1 MGAYS
6 DGMNEAQ
13 DKTILFCP
21 EDFCFGISQ
30 EMLDNDFHGKA
41 KLVTKEEK
49 EQAIDNWSPDTLIA
63 VIVSPSVNQKG
74 AYCFKMLITVNGVGP
89 KMGLA
94 ILSELT
100 PDKIALSIAAGDHK
114 ALTKANGVGPKL
126 AQRICM
132 ELKDK
137 VGKTM
142 GNVASSV
149 DLSAVSSTLTNSNT
163 AEAVAALE
171 MLGYSQSDASV
182 AVSKIDPS
190 LSVEDIIKQALKML
204 SLG

>member
-1 MGAYS
+1 MIYS
-6 DGMNEAQ
+6 VTGNVVDFDANAVCVDVNGVAFRCMTTLTTSQKCASLGMKVTLFTYLNVREDAMELFGFY
-13 DKTILFCP
+13 DKT
-21 EDFCFGISQ
+21 
-30 EMLDNDFHGKA
+30 EMD
-41 KLVTKEEK
+41 
-49 EQAIDNWSPDTLIA
+49 
-63 VIVSPSVNQKG
+63 
-74 AYCFKMLITVNGVGP
+74 CFKMLITVNGVGP

-142 GNVASSV
+142 GNVDSSI
-149 DLSAVSSTLTNSNT
+149 DLTAVSSTLSNSNT

-182 AVSKIDPS
+182 AVSKIDSS

>member
-1 MGAYS
+1 MIYS
-6 DGMNEAQ
+6 VTGNVVDFDANNVYVDVNGVAFRCMTTFTTSQKCASTGMKVTLYTYLNVREDAMELFGFY
-13 DKTILFCP
+13 DKT
-21 EDFCFGISQ
+21 
-30 EMLDNDFHGKA
+30 EMD
-41 KLVTKEEK
+41 
-49 EQAIDNWSPDTLIA
+49 
-63 VIVSPSVNQKG
+63 
-74 AYCFKMLITVNGVGP
+74 CFKMLITVNGVGP

-100 PDKIALSIAAGDHK
+100 PDKVALSIAAGDYK

-137 VGKTM
+137 VGKSM
-142 GNVASSV
+142 ANVTSSV

-182 AVSKIDPS
+182 AVSKIDSS
-190 LSVEDIIKQALKML
+190 LSVEEIIKQALKML

>member
-1 MGAYS
+1 MIYS
-6 DGMNEAQ
+6 VTGNVVDLDANAVCVDVNGVAFRCMTTLTTSHKCASLGMKVTLFTYLNVREDAMELFGFY
-13 DKTILFCP
+13 DKT
-21 EDFCFGISQ
+21 
-30 EMLDNDFHGKA
+30 EMD
-41 KLVTKEEK
+41 
-49 EQAIDNWSPDTLIA
+49 
-63 VIVSPSVNQKG
+63 
-74 AYCFKMLITVNGVGP
+74 CFKMLITVNGVGP

-137 VGKTM
+137 VGKAFA
-142 GNVASSV
+142 GANDSV
-149 DLSAVSSTLTNSNT
+149 DLTAVSSTLSNSNT

-182 AVSKIDPS
+182 AVSKINPS
-190 LSVEDIIKQALKML
+190 LSVENIIKQALKML
-204 SLG
+204 SLN

>member
-1 MGAYS
+1 MIYSVTGNVVDFDMNTVCVDVSGVAFRCMTTLTTSQKCASMGMKVTLYTYLNVREDAMELFGFY
-6 DGMNEAQ
+6 
-13 DKTILFCP
+13 DKT
-21 EDFCFGISQ
+21 
-30 EMLDNDFHGKA
+30 EMD
-41 KLVTKEEK
+41 
-49 EQAIDNWSPDTLIA
+49 
-63 VIVSPSVNQKG
+63 
-74 AYCFKMLITVNGVGP
+74 CFKMLITVNGVGP

-100 PDKIALSIAAGDHK
+100 PDKVALSIAAGDYK

-137 VGKTM
+137 VGKAFA
-142 GNVASSV
+142 GVESSV
-149 DLSAVSSTLTNSNT
+149 DLTAVSSTLTNSNT

-190 LSVEDIIKQALKML
+190 LSVENIIKQALKML
-204 SLG
+204 SLN

>member
-1 MGAYS
+1 MIYSVTGNVVDFDTNAVFVDVNGVAFRCMTTLTTSQKCASMGMKVTLYTYLNVREDAMELFGFY
-6 DGMNEAQ
+6 
-13 DKTILFCP
+13 DKT
-21 EDFCFGISQ
+21 
-30 EMLDNDFHGKA
+30 EMD
-41 KLVTKEEK
+41 
-49 EQAIDNWSPDTLIA
+49 
-63 VIVSPSVNQKG
+63 
-74 AYCFKMLITVNGVGP
+74 CFKMLITVNGVGP

-142 GNVASSV
+142 GNVDSSI
-149 DLSAVSSTLTNSNT
+149 DLTAVSSTLSNSNT

-182 AVSKIDPS
+182 AVSKIDSS

>member
-1 MGAYS
+1 MIYSVTGNVVAFDASMVAIDVNGVAFHCITTLTTSQKCASMGMKVTLYTYLNVREDAMELFGFY
-6 DGMNEAQ
+6 
-13 DKTILFCP
+13 DKT
-21 EDFCFGISQ
+21 
-30 EMLDNDFHGKA
+30 EMD
-41 KLVTKEEK
+41 
-49 EQAIDNWSPDTLIA
+49 
-63 VIVSPSVNQKG
+63 
-74 AYCFKMLITVNGVGP
+74 CFKMLITVNGVGP

-100 PDKIALSIAAGDHK
+100 PDKIALSIAAGDYK

-137 VGKTM
+137 VGKAFQGVDT
-142 GNVASSV
+142 SV
-149 DLSAVSSTLTNSNT
+149 DLTAVSSTLTNSNA

-182 AVSKIDPS
+182 AVSKIDNN

-204 SLG
+204 ALG

>member
-1 MGAYS
+1 MIYSVTGNVVDFDANTVCVDVNGVSFRCMTTLTTSQKCASMGMKVTLYTYLNVREDAMELFGFY
-6 DGMNEAQ
+6 
-13 DKTILFCP
+13 DKT
-21 EDFCFGISQ
+21 
-30 EMLDNDFHGKA
+30 EMD
-41 KLVTKEEK
+41 
-49 EQAIDNWSPDTLIA
+49 
-63 VIVSPSVNQKG
+63 
-74 AYCFKMLITVNGVGP
+74 CFKMLITVNGVGP

-137 VGKTM
+137 VGKAFAGVDT
-142 GNVASSV
+142 SV
-149 DLSAVSSTLTNSNT
+149 DLTAVSSTLTNTNS
-163 AEAVAALE
+163 AEAIAALE

-182 AVSKIDPS
+182 VVSKIDPS
-190 LSVEDIIKQALKML
+190 LSVEEIIKQALKML
-204 SLG
+204 ALG

>member
-1 MGAYS
+1 MIYSVTGNVVDFDANIVCVDVNGVAFRCMTTLTTSQKCASMGMKVTLYTYLNVREDAMELFGFY
-6 DGMNEAQ
+6 
-13 DKTILFCP
+13 DKT
-21 EDFCFGISQ
+21 
-30 EMLDNDFHGKA
+30 EMD
-41 KLVTKEEK
+41 
-49 EQAIDNWSPDTLIA
+49 
-63 VIVSPSVNQKG
+63 
-74 AYCFKMLITVNGVGP
+74 CFKMLITVNGVGP

-137 VGKTM
+137 VGKAFAGVDT
-142 GNVASSV
+142 SV
-149 DLSAVSSTLTNSNT
+149 DLSAVSSTLTNTNS
-163 AEAVAALE
+163 AEAIAALE

-182 AVSKIDPS
+182 VVSKIDPS
-190 LSVEDIIKQALKML
+190 LPVEDIIKQALKML
-204 SLG
+204 ALG

>member
-1 MGAYS
+1 MIYSVTGNVVAFDTSMVAIDVNGVAFRCMTTLTTSQKCASMGMKVTLYTYLNVREDAMELFGFY
-6 DGMNEAQ
+6 
-13 DKTILFCP
+13 DKT
-21 EDFCFGISQ
+21 
-30 EMLDNDFHGKA
+30 EMD
-41 KLVTKEEK
+41 
-49 EQAIDNWSPDTLIA
+49 
-63 VIVSPSVNQKG
+63 
-74 AYCFKMLITVNGVGP
+74 CFKMLITVNGVGP

-137 VGKTM
+137 VGKAFAGIDT
-142 GNVASSV
+142 SV
-149 DLSAVSSTLTNSNT
+149 DLTAVSSTLTNTNS
-163 AEAVAALE
+163 AEAIAALE

-182 AVSKIDPS
+182 VVSKIDPS

-204 SLG
+204 ALS

>member
-1 MGAYS
+1 MIYS
-6 DGMNEAQ
+6 VTGNVVDFDTSTVCVDVNGVAFRCMTTLTTSQKCASLGMKVTLYTYLNVREDAMELFGFY
-13 DKTILFCP
+13 DKT
-21 EDFCFGISQ
+21 
-30 EMLDNDFHGKA
+30 EM
-41 KLVTKEEK
+41 E
-49 EQAIDNWSPDTLIA
+49 
-63 VIVSPSVNQKG
+63 
-74 AYCFKMLITVNGVGP
+74 CFKMLITVNGVGP

-100 PDKIALSIAAGDHK
+100 PDKVALSIAAGDHK

-137 VGKTM
+137 VGKAF
-142 GNVASSV
+142 GGAESV
-149 DLSAVSSTLTNSNT
+149 DLSAVSSTLEHSNT

-182 AVSKIDPS
+182 AVSKIDQS
-190 LSVEDIIKQALKML
+190 LSVENIIKQALKML
-204 SLG
+204 SLN

>member
-1 MGAYS
+1 MIYSVTGNVVDFDTNTVCVDVNGVTFRCMTTLTTSQKCASMGMKVTLYTYLNVREDAMELFGFY
-6 DGMNEAQ
+6 
-13 DKTILFCP
+13 DKT
-21 EDFCFGISQ
+21 
-30 EMLDNDFHGKA
+30 EMD
-41 KLVTKEEK
+41 
-49 EQAIDNWSPDTLIA
+49 
-63 VIVSPSVNQKG
+63 
-74 AYCFKMLITVNGVGP
+74 CFKMLITVNGVGP

-137 VGKTM
+137 VGKAFA
-142 GNVASSV
+142 GANSSV
-149 DLSAVSSTLTNSNT
+149 DLTAVSSTLTNSNS
-163 AEAVAALE
+163 AEAIAALE

-182 AVSKIDPS
+182 VVSKIDPS
-190 LSVEDIIKQALKML
+190 LSVEDIIKKALKKL

>member
-1 MGAYS
+1 MIYS
-6 DGMNEAQ
+6 VTGNVVDFDANNVCVDVNGVAFRCMTTFTTSQKCASTGMKVTLYTYLNVREDAMELFGFY
-13 DKTILFCP
+13 DKT
-21 EDFCFGISQ
+21 
-30 EMLDNDFHGKA
+30 EMD
-41 KLVTKEEK
+41 
-49 EQAIDNWSPDTLIA
+49 
-63 VIVSPSVNQKG
+63 
-74 AYCFKMLITVNGVGP
+74 CFKMLITVNGVGP

-100 PDKIALSIAAGDHK
+100 PDKVALSIAAGDHK

-137 VGKTM
+137 VGKSM
-142 GNVASSV
+142 ANVTSSV

-182 AVSKIDPS
+182 AVSKIDSS
-190 LSVEDIIKQALKML
+190 LSVEEIIKQALKML

>member
-1 MGAYS
+1 MIYSVTGNVVDFDANAVCVDVNGVAFRCMTTLTTSQKCASMGMKVTLFTYLNVREDAMELFGFY
-6 DGMNEAQ
+6 
-13 DKTILFCP
+13 DKT
-21 EDFCFGISQ
+21 
-30 EMLDNDFHGKA
+30 EMD
-41 KLVTKEEK
+41 
-49 EQAIDNWSPDTLIA
+49 
-63 VIVSPSVNQKG
+63 
-74 AYCFKMLITVNGVGP
+74 CFKMLITVNGVGP

-142 GNVASSV
+142 GNVDSSI
-149 DLSAVSSTLTNSNT
+149 DLTAVSSTLSNSNT

-182 AVSKIDPS
+182 AVSKIDSS